1 MSEYR
6 YETHKMPDPLLPF
19 IYHRQFVVR
28 SHAKFPNWHENIEL
42 LQILE
47 GSGYVRC
54 GVEDIPVKAGDL
66 FVINADTMHSIGAQ
80 EHLVYRCLIVDNSFF
95 LSNGVPIQ
103 DISFQSVITD
113 HQLYARFDAVA
124 EAYHD
129 RCEDFRSVLAIR
141 AAVLQLLQGLCTD
154 YITPRKA
161 PDANEHTKKA
171 MAYIRQHLS
180 EPLTLD
186 AIADHVGISK
196 YHLAHRFKL
205 FTGKTVVQVIKLMRC
220 VEAQRLLEGGMS
232 VSAAAASCGFE
243 NLSYFT
249 RTFKALMG
257 KLPSAIQSKKPR
269 Q

>member
-6 YETHKMPDPLLPF
+6 YETHQMPDPLLPF
-19 IYHRQFVVR
+19 IYHRQFVVC
-28 SHAKFPNWHENIEL
+28 SHAKYPNWHENIEL

-54 GVEDIPVKAGDL
+54 GVEDFPVKAGDL
-66 FVINADTMHSIGAQ
+66 FVVNADTMHSIGAQ
-80 EHLVYRCLIVDNSFF
+80 ERLVYRCLIVDNSFF
-95 LSNGVPIQ
+95 TENGIPIQ
-103 DISFQSVITD
+103 TISFQNVIRD
-113 HQLYARFDAVA
+113 GRSFDLFQAIA
-124 EAYHD
+124 DAYRD
-129 RCEDFRSVLAIR
+129 RSEDFRCVLAIR
-141 AAVLQLLQGLCTD
+141 AGVLQLLQALCAN
-154 YITPRKA
+154 YISPRKA
-161 PDANEHTKKA
+161 SDSSEHTKTA
-171 MAYIRQHLS
+171 ITYIRQHLS
-180 EPLTLD
+180 SPLTLD

-205 FTGKTVVQVIKLMRC
+205 FTGKTVVQTVNLMRC
-220 VEAQRLLEGGMS
+220 TEAQRLMEDGMS

-257 KLPSAIQSKKPR
+257 RLPSSIRPRKPH